1 MVNVCLLY
9 YENQFVFLNG
19 KDGYLETWHHYSSV
33 EMVNTDT
40 DFISFVNI
48 MYQFLESYV
57 CKVPS

>member
-1 MVNVCLLY
+1 MYVYFIMKTNL
-9 YENQFVFLNG
+9 FFLKG

-33 EMVNTDT
+33 EMVNTDS

-48 MYQFLESYV
+48 MYQFLKSYV